1 MALFGRKTEKK
12 KASGEIK
19 LSATRDLSSVLMR
32 PRITEKAANLSD
44 QNVYVFVV
52 RGDASKFDVRDAV
65 KALFK
70 VTPTKIRIV
79 NQAARTTRS
88 VSTNRRRTVPGMKKA
103 YIHLKKGDRIDLV

>member
-12 KASGEIK
+12 KAVGDVK
-19 LSATRDLSSVLMR
+19 LSAARDLSSVLMR

-52 RGDASKFDVRDAV
+52 RNDASKFDVRDAV

-88 VSTNRRRTVPGMKKA
+88 VSTNRRRTVSGLKKA